1 MWQGI
6 ANFILRNRFLLIGA
20 ITLVTVLFGYS
31 ALTNLKLDNKY
42 GIVLPKDSPTTTN
55 YNKFKELFGEDGNV
69 LVLAIKT
76 DSLYTE
82 SRFKKWKQLGD
93 SILKFQGV
101 ESVTSEAT
109 LITLKNDKEKKEFVF
124 ERVFEE
130 DDTLFKKKS
139 IDVIKDE
146 VRNNP
151 FYRGLLY
158 SDSGDV
164 SVMMIGIS
172 ESTLADQKKSKIVL
186 KIEDLARSYEGAFGQ
201 VHFAGLPHLR
211 VVIATRMQNEMFL
224 FIVASML
231 VTGILL
237 YLFFRSF
244 RVVGICLTVVA
255 IAVIWAL
262 GSIGAMGFDLT
273 ILMAL
278 IPPLMIVIGI
288 PNCVFLM
295 TKFHQEVK
303 EHGNKVKALSRVIQK
318 IGTATLLTNFT
329 TAIGFMTFAFTNSTK
344 LMEFGIAA
352 SINIMLVF
360 IISICVL
367 PIFASFSK
375 RPKLR
380 HLKHLD
386 RKVATGM
393 LDFIVYTTANRRPY
407 IYIATVVLIV
417 VSFIGLYKMEAT
429 GNLTGD
435 LPKDDPISQDVRF
448 LEKHFGGSIPFE
460 MMIHYNDKDLF
471 NFKEMNSRKINSTL
485 SKLARID
492 AIQDT
497 LKKDE
502 LFSKSISIVDFIK
515 ALNMAYYSNDT
526 SKYRLRIKQ
535 VGMAKTSA
543 RRQKE
548 YFKKLF
554 QGDIYNG
561 GFSIKEVLDTN
572 SQHIRVRCQMK
583 DLGSYDVAQKVEHL
597 KTTVNRILNPNKEAL
612 EKYYAMISR
621 PKDEADSSG
630 VDYADSIFLIEPNI
644 KRNIIEKLSENN
656 IVLSNKFYEDKE
668 NLYAFMDSVGFH
680 QTLYNSIQNEY
691 FDVTFTGT
699 SVVASEGTKYLVKN
713 LVTSLIF
720 AIICIGILMAILFR
734 SWRMVVISMVPN
746 IIPLLFTGGIM
757 GWFGIPLKPSTLL
770 VFSIAFGISVDDTIH
785 YLAKYRQELKNN
797 EWDLKT
803 CVNNATR
810 EAGLGMF
817 YTSIVLFSGFSV
829 FMFSQFGGTQAL
841 GMLVSITLLVAML
854 TNLMVLPSLLLSL
867 DRLITTK
874 SFKEPYFEAYDDED
888 EVEWDELALEQE
900 IIEND
905 IKPDKSTNE

>member
-1 MWQGI
+1 
-6 ANFILRNRFLLIGA
+6 
-20 ITLVTVLFGYS
+20 
-31 ALTNLKLDNKY
+31 
-42 GIVLPKDSPTTTN
+42 
-55 YNKFKELFGEDGNV
+55 
-69 LVLAIKT
+69 
-76 DSLYTE
+76 
-82 SRFKKWKQLGD
+82 
-93 SILKFQGV
+93 
-101 ESVTSEAT
+101 
-109 LITLKNDKEKKEFVF
+109 
-124 ERVFEE
+124 
-130 DDTLFKKKS
+130 
-139 IDVIKDE
+139 
-146 VRNNP
+146 
-151 FYRGLLY
+151 
-158 SDSGDV
+158 
-164 SVMMIGIS
+164 
-172 ESTLADQKKSKIVL
+172 
-186 KIEDLARSYEGAFGQ
+186 
-201 VHFAGLPHLR
+201 
-211 VVIATRMQNEMFL
+211 
-224 FIVASML
+224 
-231 VTGILL
+231 
-237 YLFFRSF
+237 
-244 RVVGICLTVVA
+244 
-255 IAVIWAL
+255 
-262 GSIGAMGFDLT
+262 
-273 ILMAL
+273 
-278 IPPLMIVIGI
+278 
-288 PNCVFLM
+288 
-295 TKFHQEVK
+295 
-303 EHGNKVKALSRVIQK
+303 
-318 IGTATLLTNFT
+318 
-329 TAIGFMTFAFTNSTK
+329 
-344 LMEFGIAA
+344 
-352 SINIMLVF
+352 MLVF

-393 LDFIVYTTANRRPY
+393 LDFIVYNTANRRPY
-407 IYIATVVLIV
+407 IYIGTVVLIV

-435 LPKDDPISQDVRF
+435 LPKDDQISKDVRF

-583 DLGSYDVAQKVEHL
+583 DLGSYDVAQKVAHL
-597 KTTVNRILNPNKEAL
+597 KTTVNRILNPSKDAL
-612 EKYYAMISR
+612 ERYYAMISR

-630 VDYADSIFLIEPNI
+630 VDYADSIFLLEPNI
-644 KRNIIEKLSENN
+644 KRNIIEKLSEND

-874 SFKEPYFEAYDDED
+874 SFKEPYFEAYDDDD

-900 IIEND
+900 IIEKD
-905 IKPDKSTNE
+905 KKPDKSTNE

>member
-20 ITLVTVLFGYS
+20 ITLITVFFGYS

-55 YNKFKELFGEDGNV
+55 YDKFKELFGEDGNV
-69 LVLAIKT
+69 LVVAIKT

-93 SILKFQGV
+93 SILKFEGV

-139 IDVIKDE
+139 IHVIKDE

-151 FYRGLLY
+151 FYKGLLY
-158 SDSGDV
+158 SDSGNV
-164 SVMMIGIS
+164 SIMMIGIS

-186 KIEDLARSYEGAFGQ
+186 QIEDLARGYESAFGKI
-201 VHFAGLPHLR
+201 HFAGLPHLR
-211 VVIATRMQNEMFL
+211 VVIATRIQNEMFL

-255 IAVIWAL
+255 IAVVWAL
-262 GSIGAMGFDLT
+262 GSIGVMGFDLT

-329 TAIGFMTFAFTNSTK
+329 TAIGFMTFAFTNSIK

-375 RPKLR
+375 RPKSR

-386 RKVATGM
+386 RKMAAGL
-393 LDFIVYTTANRRPY
+393 LDFIVYNTANRRPL
-407 IYIATVVLIV
+407 IYISTIVLIV

-471 NFKEMNSRKINSTL
+471 NFKDMNTRKVNSTL
-485 SKLARID
+485 EKLARID

-497 LKKDE
+497 LRKDS

-526 SKYRLRIKQ
+526 SKYKLRIKQ
-535 VGMAKTSA
+535 VGMAKA
-543 RRQKE
+543 GVRRQKE

-572 SQHIRVRCQMK
+572 SQHIRIRCQMK
-583 DLGSYDVAQKVEHL
+583 DLGSYEVSQKVESL
-597 KTTVNRILNPNKEAL
+597 RKMVNRTLNPNKAAL
-612 EKYYAMISR
+612 EKYYANISR
-621 PKDEADSSG
+621 PKDEMDSSG
-630 VDYADSIFLIEPNI
+630 IDYADSIFILEPGI
-644 KRNIIEKLSENN
+644 KRNLIEGLAKKDIALRNT
-656 IVLSNKFYEDKE
+656 FYENKE
-668 NLYAFMDSVGFH
+668 NLYNHMDSVGFH
-680 QTLYNSIQNEY
+680 QVLYNSIQNEY

-713 LVTSLIF
+713 LITSLIF

-874 SFKEPYFEAYDDED
+874 SFKEPYFEAYDEED
-888 EVEWDELALEQE
+888 EVEWNALAVENEIDDENKLS
-900 IIEND
+900 D
-905 IKPDKSTNE
+905 KPRKE

>member
-69 LVLAIKT
+69 LVLAIQT

-139 IDVIKDE
+139 IEVIKEE

-211 VVIATRMQNEMFL
+211 VVIATRIQNEMFL

-255 IAVIWAL
+255 IAVVWAL

-393 LDFIVYTTANRRPY
+393 LDFIVYYTANKRPY
-407 IYIATVVLIV
+407 IYIGTAVLIV

-435 LPKDDPISQDVRF
+435 LPKDDQISKDVRF

-485 SKLARID
+485 RKLARID

-497 LKKDE
+497 LKKDA

-583 DLGSYDVAQKVEHL
+583 DLGSYDVAQKVKHL
-597 KTTVNRILNPNKEAL
+597 KTTVNHILNPNKDAL
-612 EKYYAMISR
+612 ERYYAMISR

-630 VDYADSIFLIEPNI
+630 VDYADSIFLLEPNI
-644 KRNIIEKLSENN
+644 KRNIIEKLSEND

-900 IIEND
+900 IIEKD
-905 IKPDKSTNE
+905 KKPDKSTNE

>member
-139 IDVIKDE
+139 IEVIKDE

-211 VVIATRMQNEMFL
+211 VVIATRIQNEMFL

>member
-20 ITLVTVLFGYS
+20 ITLVTVFFGYS

-93 SILKFQGV
+93 SILKFEGV

-109 LITLKNDKEKKEFVF
+109 LISLKNDKEKKEFVF

-139 IDVIKDE
+139 IQVIKDE

-151 FYRGLLY
+151 FYKGLLY
-158 SDSGDV
+158 SDSGNV
-164 SVMMIGIS
+164 SIMMIGIS

-186 KIEDLARSYEGAFGQ
+186 QIEDLARGYESAFGKI
-201 VHFAGLPHLR
+201 HFAGLPHLR
-211 VVIATRMQNEMFL
+211 VVIATRIQNEMFL

-255 IAVIWAL
+255 IAVVWAL
-262 GSIGAMGFDLT
+262 GSIGVMGFDLT

-303 EHGNKVKALSRVIQK
+303 EHGNKVKALSIVIQK

-329 TAIGFMTFAFTNSTK
+329 TAIGFMTFAFTNSIK

-375 RPKLR
+375 RPRSR

-386 RKVATGM
+386 RKVAKGL
-393 LDFIVYTTANRRPY
+393 LDFIVHNTANRRPL
-407 IYIATVVLIV
+407 IYISTIVLIV
-417 VSFIGLYKMEAT
+417 VSFIGLSKMEAT

-435 LPKDDPISQDVRF
+435 LPKNDPISQDVRF

-460 MMIHYNDKDLF
+460 IMIHYNDKNLF
-471 NFKEMNSRKINSTL
+471 NFKDINTRKINSTL
-485 SKLARID
+485 KKLARID

-497 LKKDE
+497 LGKDS

-526 SKYRLRIKQ
+526 SKYKLRIKQ
-535 VGMAKTSA
+535 VGIAKTGT

-572 SQHIRVRCQMK
+572 SRHIRIRCQMK
-583 DLGSYDVAQKVEHL
+583 DLGSYEVSQKVESL
-597 KTTVNRILNPNKEAL
+597 RKMVNRTLNPNKTAL
-612 EKYYAMISR
+612 EKYYANISR
-621 PKDEADSSG
+621 PMNEMDSSDI
-630 VDYADSIFLIEPNI
+630 DYADSIFILEPGI
-644 KRNIIEKLSENN
+644 KRNLIEGLAKKDIALRNKLYEN
-656 IVLSNKFYEDKE
+656 KE
-668 NLYAFMDSVGFH
+668 SLYIHMDSVGFH
-680 QTLYNSIQNEY
+680 QVLYNSIQNEY

-713 LVTSLIF
+713 LITSLIF

-841 GMLVSITLLVAML
+841 GMLVSITLLIAML

-874 SFKEPYFEAYDDED
+874 SFKEPYFEAYNEED
-888 EVEWDELALEQE
+888 EVEWNALEVENE
-900 IIEND
+900 IDDKNKLSD
-905 IKPDKSTNE
+905 KPKKE

>member
-20 ITLVTVLFGYS
+20 ITLITVFFGYS

-55 YNKFKELFGEDGNV
+55 YDKFKELFGEDGNV
-69 LVLAIKT
+69 LVVAIKT

-93 SILKFQGV
+93 SILKFEGV

-139 IDVIKDE
+139 IHVIKDE

-151 FYRGLLY
+151 FYKGLLY
-158 SDSGDV
+158 SDSGNV
-164 SVMMIGIS
+164 SIMMIGIS

-186 KIEDLARSYEGAFGQ
+186 QIEDLARGYESAFGKI
-201 VHFAGLPHLR
+201 HFAGLPHLR
-211 VVIATRMQNEMFL
+211 VVIATRIQNEMFL

-255 IAVIWAL
+255 IAVVWAL
-262 GSIGAMGFDLT
+262 GSIGVMGFDLT

-329 TAIGFMTFAFTNSTK
+329 TAIGFMTFAFTNSIK

-375 RPKLR
+375 RPKSR

-386 RKVATGM
+386 RKVAAGL
-393 LDFIVYTTANRRPY
+393 LDFIVYNTANRRPL
-407 IYIATVVLIV
+407 IYISTIVLIV

-471 NFKEMNSRKINSTL
+471 NFKDMNTRKVNSTL
-485 SKLARID
+485 EKLARID

-497 LKKDE
+497 LRKDS

-526 SKYRLRIKQ
+526 SKYKLRIKQ
-535 VGMAKTSA
+535 VGMAKAGA

-572 SQHIRVRCQMK
+572 SQHIRIRCQMK
-583 DLGSYDVAQKVEHL
+583 DLGSYEVSQKVESL
-597 KTTVNRILNPNKEAL
+597 RKMVNRTLNPNKAAL
-612 EKYYAMISR
+612 EKYYANISR
-621 PKDEADSSG
+621 PKDEMDSSG
-630 VDYADSIFLIEPNI
+630 IDYADSIFILEPGI
-644 KRNIIEKLSENN
+644 KRNLIEGLAKKDIALRNT
-656 IVLSNKFYEDKE
+656 FYENKE
-668 NLYAFMDSVGFH
+668 NLYNHMDSVGFH
-680 QTLYNSIQNEY
+680 QVLYNSIQNEY

-713 LVTSLIF
+713 LITSLIF

-874 SFKEPYFEAYDDED
+874 SFKEPYFEAYDEED
-888 EVEWDELALEQE
+888 EVEWNALAVENEIDDENKLS
-900 IIEND
+900 D
-905 IKPDKSTNE
+905 KPKEE

>member
-1 MWQGI
+1 
-6 ANFILRNRFLLIGA
+6 
-20 ITLVTVLFGYS
+20 LVTVLFGYS

-69 LVLAIKT
+69 LVLAIQT

-139 IDVIKDE
+139 IEVIKDE

-186 KIEDLARSYEGAFGQ
+186 KIEDLARSYESAFGQ

-211 VVIATRMQNEMFL
+211 VVIATRIQNEMFL

-237 YLFFRSF
+237 YLFFRSL

-255 IAVIWAL
+255 IAVVWAL

-393 LDFIVYTTANRRPY
+393 LDFIVYNTANRRPY
-407 IYIATVVLIV
+407 IYIGTFVLIV

-435 LPKDDPISQDVRF
+435 LPKDDQISKDVRF

-497 LKKDE
+497 LKKDA

-583 DLGSYDVAQKVEHL
+583 DVGSYDVAQKVTHL
-597 KTTVNRILNPNKEAL
+597 KTTVNHILNPNKDAL
-612 EKYYAMISR
+612 ERYYAMISR

-630 VDYADSIFLIEPNI
+630 VDYADSIFLLEPNI
-644 KRNIIEKLSENN
+644 KRNIIEKLSEND

-900 IIEND
+900 IIEKD
-905 IKPDKSTNE
+905 KKPDKSTNE

>member
-20 ITLVTVLFGYS
+20 ITLITVFFGYS

-55 YNKFKELFGEDGNV
+55 YDKFKELFGEDGNV
-69 LVLAIKT
+69 LVVAIKT

-93 SILKFQGV
+93 SILKFEGV

-139 IDVIKDE
+139 IHVIKDE

-151 FYRGLLY
+151 FYKGLLY
-158 SDSGDV
+158 SDSGNV
-164 SVMMIGIS
+164 SIMMIGIS

-186 KIEDLARSYEGAFGQ
+186 QIEDLARGYESAFGKI
-201 VHFAGLPHLR
+201 HFAGLPHLR
-211 VVIATRMQNEMFL
+211 VVIATRIQNEMFL

-255 IAVIWAL
+255 IAVVWAL
-262 GSIGAMGFDLT
+262 GSIGVMGFDLT

-329 TAIGFMTFAFTNSTK
+329 TAIGFMTFAFTNSIK

-375 RPKLR
+375 RPKSR

-386 RKVATGM
+386 RKVATGL
-393 LDFIVYTTANRRPY
+393 LDFIVYNTANRRPL
-407 IYIATVVLIV
+407 IYISTIVLIV

-471 NFKEMNSRKINSTL
+471 NFKDMNTRKVNNTL
-485 SKLARID
+485 EKLARID

-497 LKKDE
+497 LRTDS

-526 SKYRLRIKQ
+526 SKYKLRIKQ
-535 VGMAKTSA
+535 VGMAKTGA

-572 SQHIRVRCQMK
+572 SQHIRIRCQMK
-583 DLGSYDVAQKVEHL
+583 DLGSYEVSQKVESL
-597 KTTVNRILNPNKEAL
+597 RNMVNRTLNPNKAAL
-612 EKYYAMISR
+612 EKYYANISR
-621 PKDEADSSG
+621 PKDEMDSSG
-630 VDYADSIFLIEPNI
+630 IDYADSIFILEPGI
-644 KRNIIEKLSENN
+644 KRNLIEGLAKKDIALR
-656 IVLSNKFYEDKE
+656 NKFYENKE
-668 NLYAFMDSVGFH
+668 NLYNHMDSVGFH
-680 QTLYNSIQNEY
+680 QVLYNSIQNEY

-713 LVTSLIF
+713 LITSLIF

-874 SFKEPYFEAYDDED
+874 SFKEPYFEAYDEED
-888 EVEWDELALEQE
+888 EVEWNALAVENEIDDENKLS
-900 IIEND
+900 D
-905 IKPDKSTNE
+905 KPKEE

>member
-20 ITLVTVLFGYS
+20 ITLITVFFGYS

-55 YNKFKELFGEDGNV
+55 YDKFKELFGEDGNV
-69 LVLAIKT
+69 LVVAIKT

-93 SILKFQGV
+93 SILKFEGV

-139 IDVIKDE
+139 IHVIKDE

-151 FYRGLLY
+151 FYKGLLY
-158 SDSGDV
+158 SDSGNV
-164 SVMMIGIS
+164 SIMMIGIS

-186 KIEDLARSYEGAFGQ
+186 QIEDLARGYESAFGKI
-201 VHFAGLPHLR
+201 HFAGLPHLR
-211 VVIATRMQNEMFL
+211 VVIATRIQNEMFL

-255 IAVIWAL
+255 IAVVWAL
-262 GSIGAMGFDLT
+262 GSIGVMGFDLT

-329 TAIGFMTFAFTNSTK
+329 TAIGFMTFAFTNSIK

-375 RPKLR
+375 RPKSR

-386 RKVATGM
+386 RKMAAGL
-393 LDFIVYTTANRRPY
+393 LDFIVYNTANRRPL
-407 IYIATVVLIV
+407 IYISTIVLIV

-471 NFKEMNSRKINSTL
+471 NFKDMNTRKVNSTL
-485 SKLARID
+485 EKLARID

-497 LKKDE
+497 LRKDS

-526 SKYRLRIKQ
+526 SKYKLRIKQ
-535 VGMAKTSA
+535 VGMAKAGA

-572 SQHIRVRCQMK
+572 SQHIRIRCQMK
-583 DLGSYDVAQKVEHL
+583 DLGSYEVSQKVESL
-597 KTTVNRILNPNKEAL
+597 RKMVNRTLNPNKAAL
-612 EKYYAMISR
+612 EKYYANISR
-621 PKDEADSSG
+621 PKDEMDSSG
-630 VDYADSIFLIEPNI
+630 IDYADSIFILEPGI
-644 KRNIIEKLSENN
+644 KRNLIEGLAKKDIALRNT
-656 IVLSNKFYEDKE
+656 FYENKE
-668 NLYAFMDSVGFH
+668 NLYNHMDSVGFH
-680 QTLYNSIQNEY
+680 QVLYNSIQNEY

-713 LVTSLIF
+713 LITSLIF

-874 SFKEPYFEAYDDED
+874 SFKEPYFEAYDEED
-888 EVEWDELALEQE
+888 EVEWNALAVENEIDDENKLS
-900 IIEND
+900 D
-905 IKPDKSTNE
+905 KPRKE

>member
-6 ANFILRNRFLLIGA
+6 ANFILRNRFLLIGV

-139 IDVIKDE
+139 IEVIKDE

-211 VVIATRMQNEMFL
+211 VVIATRIQNEMFL